1 MDAALAIT
9 AVKDLPNF
17 KHISSRYKKDYDLP
31 LTLVDH
37 QGRVIQGGACCSIP
51 DDECRCEEARMRAV
65 DETLRWGEPYLHLCC
80 GNCIIW
86 AVPVMENAELLGGIV
101 ARGVPI
107 DDFYGGK
114 WDAAKIRAAAARLL
128 QLAVEANLTNGAL
141 LELRRLDA
149 ERESRRAEAIH
160 ELKNRCYDS
169 IRDIYLREEPG
180 LLASIKRGDRKQA
193 REILNRIL
201 VGIYYLGRERPSLL
215 KSFLLELVVMMSRT
229 AVESGAE
236 PSELL
241 GANYSSLVD
250 LAYISDEAD
259 LSAWLVSMLE
269 HIMDTI
275 KDQRDYPNTVL
286 LTSALQFMEQHLAEE
301 ISRDDAAAA
310 ACMSPSHFSR
320 LMKEKFG
327 RSFTDV
333 LNQMRIDKSR
343 ELLSRT
349 DKSIVQVCLECGF
362 NDQSYFTKVFQRY
375 TRTTPREYRLRVRTA
390 FR

>member
-1 MDAALAIT
+1 
-9 AVKDLPNF
+9 
-17 KHISSRYKKDYDLP
+17 
-31 LTLVDH
+31 
-37 QGRVIQGGACCSIP
+37 
-51 DDECRCEEARMRAV
+51 MRAV
-65 DETLRWGEPYLHLCC
+65 HETLKWGEPYLHLCC
-80 GNCIIW
+80 GNCVIW
-86 AVPVMENAELLGGIV
+86 AVPVMDNAELVGGIV
-101 ARGVPI
+101 AGGVPI
-107 DDFYGGK
+107 DECSRDR
-114 WDAAKIRAAAARLL
+114 WNAARIRAAANRLL
-128 QLAVEANLTNGAL
+128 QLAIEANLTNAAY

-180 LLASIKRGDRKQA
+180 LLASIKRGDRSQA

-201 VGIYYLGRERPSLL
+201 VGIYYLGRDRPSLL

-241 GANYSSLVD
+241 GANYSSIAELD
-250 LAYISDEAD
+250 YISDEAD
-259 LSAWLVSMLE
+259 LSAWLVAMLE

-275 KDQRDYPNTVL
+275 KEQRDYPNTVL
-286 LTSALQFMEQHLAEE
+286 LTSALQFMEQRLAQN
-301 ISRDDAAAA
+301 ISRDDAASA

-327 RSFTDV
+327 RSFTEV
-333 LNQMRIDKSR
+333 LNQMRIDKSK
-343 ELLSRT
+343 ELLMRT
-349 DKSIVQVCLECGF
+349 DKSIVQICLECGF

-375 TRTTPREYRLRVRTA
+375 TGRTPREYRLSARTS